1 MAMILS
7 EKQKSDFKPIE
18 EGTYVAVCCHLV
30 DIGDHYSEQYDK
42 TQHKCLINWELFD
55 AGTVTVNEQEVNRTI
70 SNRYTMSFSS
80 KSTLRKDLR
89 AWRGREF
96 TDEELKRF
104 DLKNILGAYCQLGII
119 HKTGSN
125 GNTYSNVASI
135 MSLPKS
141 FPRPEQTNTTLYW
154 DFEESEIG
162 DNVWQ
167 LLPEWIRNVI
177 EESETY
183 QFITTNAPG
192 HLSEARR
199 SEIVEYRSFKAYRAA
214 NGDFP
219 VQTDEDEELPF

>member
-1 MAMILS
+1 
-7 EKQKSDFKPIE
+7 
-18 EGTYVAVCCHLV
+18 
-30 DIGDHYSEQYDK
+30 
-42 TQHKCLINWELFD
+42 
-55 AGTVTVNEQEVNRTI
+55 
-70 SNRYTMSFSS
+70 
-80 KSTLRKDLR
+80 
-89 AWRGREF
+89 
-96 TDEELKRF
+96 
-104 DLKNILGAYCQLGII
+104 
-119 HKTGSN
+119 
-125 GNTYSNVASI
+125 

-199 SEIVEYRSFKAYRAA
+199 NEIKEYRSFKAYRAA

-219 VQTDEDEELPF
+219 VQTDEDDELPF